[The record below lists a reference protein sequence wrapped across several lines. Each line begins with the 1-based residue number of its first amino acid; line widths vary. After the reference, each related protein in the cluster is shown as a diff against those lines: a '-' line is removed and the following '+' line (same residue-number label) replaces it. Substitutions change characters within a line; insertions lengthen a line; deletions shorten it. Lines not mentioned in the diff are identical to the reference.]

1 MIFPKL
7 RQIRISLAALICII
21 AALSAMALS
30 VGDGPHHAMQPTLST
45 TAWPDSLADGREVPE
60 LDNLASR
67 SQQVIVGAGLS
78 PLEYGP
84 ANGCPPVPC
93 RVLAHCAQGCSQCSP
108 GAVVYR
114 PQKICM

>member
-1 MIFPKL
+1 MILPRL
-7 RQIRISLAALICII
+7 RQIRISLAALICTI

-45 TAWPDSLADGREVPE
+45 TAWPDSLADGSEVPE

-67 SQQVIVGAGLS
+67 SQQVIVDAGLS

-84 ANGCPPVPC
+84 GCPPVPC
-93 RVLAHCAQGCSQCSP
+93 RVLAHCAKNCSQCAASMSH
-108 GAVVYR
+108 G
-114 PQKICM
+114 KICI